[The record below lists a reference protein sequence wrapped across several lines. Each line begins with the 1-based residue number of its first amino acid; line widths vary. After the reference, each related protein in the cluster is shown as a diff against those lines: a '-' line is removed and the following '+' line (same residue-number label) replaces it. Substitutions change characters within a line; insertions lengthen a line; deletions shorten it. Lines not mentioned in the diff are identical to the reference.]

1 MTLAPVAPAVRWT
14 GTPVVIAAD
23 RCKGCQ
29 LCSAI
34 CPTHALALDLQT
46 VNPLGHHP
54 VRLVSPAACTSCAF
68 CARVCPDAVLTVLAP
83 PKGTSR

>member
-1 MTLAPVAPAVRWT
+1 MTLAPVAPAVRWN

-23 RCKGCQ
+23 RCKGCE
-29 LCSAI
+29 LCVAI
-34 CPTHALALDLQT
+34 CPTHALALEPLR

-54 VRLVSPAACTSCAF
+54 VRLTTPADCTSCAF

-83 PKGTSR
+83 PRRTVP

>member
-1 MTLAPVAPAVRWT
+1 MTLAPVAHRFSWT
-14 GTPVVIAAD
+14 GIPVLVASD
-23 RCKGCQ
+23 RCKGCE
-29 LCSAI
+29 LCIAA
-34 CPTHALALDLQT
+34 CPHDALELDGSV

-83 PKGTSR
+83 PKEAGR